1 MVSPQQDRI
10 DAQIARLTALSLR
23 QVEAQVTEKR
33 LRWLAEHD
41 RPVHSH
47 PTPRTA
53 FEALF
58 FEYMGLAPDDLAVLR
73 EDEDAIVWRSTNPCP
88 TLDACRRLGL
98 DTRVVCRGAYEKS
111 TQAFVSRIDPELRFL
126 RDYHA
131 IRPWQPYCEERIVR
145 VDFAAM
151 MRIAIQEAK
160 RSRAEGN
167 KGYGAVVGLGEQVIA
182 TAHDTAVTDRD
193 PSRHAEA
200 NAIRAA
206 AAQLDDADLC
216 GCLLFST
223 CEPCPMCSSMAVW
236 ANVSAVVFGASIDA
250 TAARGKARITIPAAE
265 VIARSPALVEV
276 YPGVL
281 GAECTELY

>member
-1 MVSPQQDRI
+1 MPTGQHPGTAAPVGVSG
-10 DAQIARLTALSLR
+10 
-23 QVEAQVTEKR
+23 
-33 LRWLAEHD
+33 
-41 RPVHSH
+41 
-47 PTPRTA
+47 
-53 FEALF
+53 
-58 FEYMGLAPDDLAVLR
+58 GLAHGVEEDHLTGGTFKPWRQAAPPAYHGHPDALGGKA
-73 EDEDAIVWRSTNPCP
+73 
-88 TLDACRRLGL
+88 RR
-98 DTRVVCRGAYEKS
+98 
-111 TQAFVSRIDPELRFL
+111 F
-126 RDYHA
+126 
-131 IRPWQPYCEERIVR
+131 
-145 VDFAAM
+145 
-151 MRIAIQEAK
+151 
-160 RSRAEGN
+160 
-167 KGYGAVVGLGEQVIA
+167 LGEQVIA